1 MVHAKWSG
9 QQDNASSAL
18 GMGLVRYRK
27 HASLPPPA
35 LARFSVRLDMP
46 QLVVDM
52 RVLSSRETCSGASA
66 ARLRICA
73 RRPRASPSLAAPQ
86 AQQAAAGGAPEPR
99 RVVAVTGA
107 TGFVGSALVR
117 RLLQSGARVRVLTRD
132 VPKARRTLP
141 AVPIDC
147 FYEEQAWGKGIAGA
161 TAVVNLAGEPIS
173 KGRWSPEIKRLIK
186 TSRLGATTRVVSA
199 MSECAPE
206 ERPAVLVTASA
217 VGYYGTSSSSRFD
230 ESSSNGS
237 DYLAEV
243 CRDWE
248 AAAMPAAA
256 LGARVVV
263 LRMGIVLDKGGGA
276 LASMAPVFQAFAGGP
291 LGDGRQWLSWVH
303 RDDAVGIIC
312 RAIEDASVSGA
323 YNVTAPRPVRMG
335 EFCQSLG
342 AAVGR
347 PSWLPVPEF
356 AVQVLLGEGAKVVLE
371 GQQVLPT
378 RTLASGYRFRF
389 SEVAPALRDII
400 SSR

>member
-1 MVHAKWSG
+1 M
-9 QQDNASSAL
+9 
-18 GMGLVRYRK
+18 
-27 HASLPPPA
+27 
-35 LARFSVRLDMP
+35 
-46 QLVVDM
+46 
-52 RVLSSRETCSGASA
+52 
-66 ARLRICA
+66 
-73 RRPRASPSLAAPQ
+73 
-86 AQQAAAGGAPEPR
+86 
-99 RVVAVTGA
+99 
-107 TGFVGSALVR
+107 
-117 RLLQSGARVRVLTRD
+117 
-132 VPKARRTLP
+132 
-141 AVPIDC
+141 
-147 FYEEQAWGKGIAGA
+147 
-161 TAVVNLAGEPIS
+161 
-173 KGRWSPEIKRLIK
+173 
-186 TSRLGATTRVVSA
+186 
-199 MSECAPE
+199 
-206 ERPAVLVTASA
+206 LVTASA

-230 ESSSNGS
+230 ESSGNGS

-243 CRDWE
+243 CREWE

-256 LGARVVV
+256 LGTRLVV

>member
-1 MVHAKWSG
+1 M
-9 QQDNASSAL
+9 L
-18 GMGLVRYRK
+18 
-27 HASLPPPA
+27 
-35 LARFSVRLDMP
+35 LADKPL
-46 QLVVDM
+46 
-52 RVLSSRETCSGASA
+52 LSSRAACGGGCSA
-66 ARLRICA
+66 ARLRGCT
-73 RRPRASPSLAAPQ
+73 RRSPGTPRAAFSPRAQ
-86 AQQAAAGGAPEPR
+86 ATSADTAEQR
-99 RVVAVTGA
+99 RVVAITGA

-132 VPKARRTLP
+132 VPRARRTLP
-141 AVPIDC
+141 AVPIAD
-147 FYEEQAWGKGIAGA
+147 FFDEAGWGRGVAGA

-199 MSECAPE
+199 LSACAPE
-206 ERPAVLVTASA
+206 QRPAVLVSASA
-217 VGYYGTSSSSRFD
+217 VGFYGTSSSSRFD
-230 ESSSNGS
+230 ESSASGS

-243 CRDWE
+243 CREWE
-248 AAAMPAAA
+248 AAAAPATA
-256 LGARVVV
+256 LGTRLVV

-303 RDDAVGIIC
+303 RDDAVSIIC
-312 RAIEDASVSGA
+312 RAIDDTSVSGA

-335 EFCQSLG
+335 EFCSSLG

-378 RTLASGYRFRF
+378 RTLASGFKF
-389 SEVAPALRDII
+389 KHAEIAPALRDII

>member
-1 MVHAKWSG
+1 MA
-9 QQDNASSAL
+9 QL
-18 GMGLVRYRK
+18 T
-27 HASLPPPA
+27 
-35 LARFSVRLDMP
+35 LDM
-46 QLVVDM
+46 
-52 RVLSSRETCSGASA
+52 RALSSRETCSGGSA
-66 ARLRICA
+66 ARLRVCA
-73 RRPRASPSLAAPQ
+73 RRPRALPHSVVAPQ
-86 AQQAAAGGAPEPR
+86 AQAAGSSAPEPR

-147 FYEEQAWGKGIAGA
+147 FYDEAAWGKGIAGS

-173 KGRWSPEIKRLIK
+173 KGRWSPEVKRLIK

-199 MSECAPE
+199 MGDCLPE

-230 ESSSNGS
+230 ESSGNGS

-243 CRDWE
+243 CREWE

-256 LGARVVV
+256 LGTRLVV